1 MHPNRKQLP
10 GYGHGSAEATPSI
23 TGEDVLA
30 RVSAAMATPGYEL
43 PVLPDTAIK
52 LVELTRRQDSEVMHV
67 VRLMEQDPLIAA
79 KVLAVAQSAFFS
91 RGARV
96 TSLRDA
102 VTRLGMEELGLL
114 FFEITASVRIFRAPG
129 FDRHMGSLR
138 RHSSMTAQLARL
150 VCRQTAVMD
159 EYAFMCALL
168 HDVGVAAGAAAIGK
182 SVPAEIAW
190 PAILEVHEQIG
201 ALLTQAWKLPS
212 DISLIVRNHHTFR
225 INGFAHPV
233 ACAIAV
239 AEWLATEQGFA
250 LEGESTDT
258 RPEAEMSL
266 LGISPVMVESLR
278 ADASALAQRMR

>member
-1 MHPNRKQLP
+1 MMNRRQLP
-10 GYGHGSAEATPSI
+10 GYGLGTAVASHGI
-23 TGEDVLA
+23 TGEEVLFRA
-30 RVSAAMATPGYEL
+30 KAALLSPGYEL

-52 LVELTRRQDSEVMHV
+52 LVELTRRSDSEVMHV

-129 FDRHMGSLR
+129 FDRFMGSLR

-150 VCRQTAVMD
+150 VCRQTSVMD

-168 HDVGVAAGAAAIGK
+168 HDVGMAAGAAVVGK
-182 SVPAEIAW
+182 DVPAEIAW
-190 PAILEVHEQIG
+190 PAIQEVHGEIG
-201 ALLTQAWKLPS
+201 GLLTLAWKLPP
-212 DISLIVRNHHTFR
+212 DVTVVVQNHHTLR
-225 INGFAHPV
+225 IDGFAHPV
-233 ACAIAV
+233 ACAIAI
-239 AEWLATEQGFA
+239 AEWLAAEQGFG
-250 LEGESTDT
+250 LEGEPADS
-258 RPEAEMSL
+258 RPEAELSL
-266 LGISPVMVESLR
+266 LGVNEPMLAQLR
-278 ADASALAQRMR
+278 ADARAMAQRMG